1 MQTRQIL
8 ALAGRRRA
16 TEPSSPVSSA
26 PLLLPTGTTT
36 ASSGTKFPADS
47 TMTTPNP
54 PRRAKSFADIPSTP
68 ARFAEKHGEGASP
81 YSSPSEASYASLAR
95 SLAIAAAAAAH
106 ADSVGGFQ
114 ENSHEIPNQAQ
125 PHSQFP
131 GYMHHPFT
139 LSGTESPWP
148 ISRFS
153 DYGSSTASSII
164 YTPTPA
170 GQLEDPFEYDQI
182 SPDSDHH
189 YDGGDNSQSN
199 DGPAEPASYFD
210 YHYPQEDFSAFA
222 AAIDATSTQRAFV
235 LPAMPPTRFLRS
247 PRVGDGQEFQPQP
260 HHNHNLQQQ
269 EEVLERD
276 FIRRDSCPGEFLD
289 AFSSIELPE
298 QAEKELPRIENEP
311 TPEAEP
317 SHQQSLANRRKAP
330 TLTPIGTASLRNSLL
345 IQSTA
350 TPHSSTLPSSNLPLP
365 AAPMRR
371 IKSTSSTTTDATTLS
386 KFSPPSS
393 PPITAVQAKSFDG
406 LLDGLGWGMEEVDPT
421 ATIRPRTAGC
431 STTTG
436 KVFSLANI
444 FKVEAPPTP
453 VSPADVSATTSSSS
467 SSPPATTNNKPEAGM
482 SPPAT
487 PAHQQC
493 ASSSSTATT
502 PREANF
508 ETAQYRICT
517 APQSQLSGVPRT
529 GGGEFCNGD
538 ASGMVRFVGFGGGG
552 EEEFD
557 AFGAAE
563 AGGKEEEFPFE
574 RYLAAA
580 RSGSGE
586 GVF

>member
-1 MQTRQIL
+1 MI
-8 ALAGRRRA
+8 
-16 TEPSSPVSSA
+16 
-26 PLLLPTGTTT
+26 
-36 ASSGTKFPADS
+36 
-47 TMTTPNP
+47 TPNP

-114 ENSHEIPNQAQ
+114 ENSHEIPNQSQ
-125 PHSQFP
+125 PQSQFP
-131 GYMHHPFT
+131 GYMHYPFT
-139 LSGTESPWP
+139 LNGTESPWP

-182 SPDSDHH
+182 SPDSDDH
-189 YDGGDNSQSN
+189 YDDGGGNSQSSN
-199 DGPAEPASYFD
+199 GPGEPASYFD

-247 PRVGDGQEFQPQP
+247 LRAGDDQEFQPQP
-260 HHNHNLQQQ
+260 HRNHDLQQR
-269 EEVLERD
+269 EEVSERD

-289 AFSSIELPE
+289 AFSSIEIPE

-311 TPEAEP
+311 ISGVEP

-330 TLTPIGTASLRNSLL
+330 TPTPIGTANLRNSLL
-345 IQSTA
+345 AQSA
-350 TPHSSTLPSSNLPLP
+350 APPHSSTLPSSNLSLP

-371 IKSTSSTTTDATTLS
+371 IKSTSSTTLS

-393 PPITAVQAKSFDG
+393 PPITAVQVKSFDG
-406 LLDGLGWGMEEVDPT
+406 LLDGLDWGMEGADPT

-431 STTTG
+431 STTNG
-436 KVFSLANI
+436 KVFSLAGI

-453 VSPADVSATTSSSS
+453 VSPADVSATTPPS
-467 SSPPATTNNKPEAGM
+467 SSPPTTNKAEAGM

-493 ASSSSTATT
+493 ASAGNTVTT

-508 ETAQYRICT
+508 EMAQYRICT

-529 GGGEFCNGD
+529 GGGELCNGD
-538 ASGMVRFVGFGGGG
+538 ASGVVGFVGFGGGG
-552 EEEFD
+552 GEEFG
-557 AFGAAE
+557 AFVAAE

-580 RSGSGE
+580 RGGSGE